1 MEDTAFATQMSKSLV
16 VEYIDLIEELYNSEE
31 EGNVN

>member
-1 MEDTAFATQMSKSLV
+1 MAAPLRIHEPSLV
-16 VEYIDLIEELYNSEE
+16 VEYTDLIEELYNSEE